1 MRRPSELGLGCQHL
15 LLTASSPPP
24 NSTQGTSDSVLDGLS
39 NQHRIR
45 TRTVM
50 SSPLLT
56 RRNGKK
62 QACEPCRRRKVACD
76 HGYPICRR
84 CRKRPN
90 GESACHYASPERAT
104 TVSRARPSQRRVSE
118 TSALNAEVAAP
129 AAQARSFG
137 PDDGLWSSPA
147 ARPPQGFF
155 GPTSFPAAYQETEAS
170 LAAQG
175 PAVAEADTPSSP
187 TIPAPPSV
195 AEIQSIVN
203 MDQEA
208 SQLAVR
214 VLQALPEKR
223 IMPSSMPKASLDED
237 WLASI
242 GDKLL
247 SSTWDT
253 FGSYLG
259 DKANTAKLREMGSR
273 ICINT
278 RKTLKEDQ
286 DDPTA
291 WIQSFSGENLRWET
305 VGVIFLYT
313 ALSELSATSNQ
324 DSKRIIRQC
333 TEYCASCITLA
344 NMGGSSGT
352 LMLFLIYKRSVL
364 HAWMHGE
371 TSKSPESLCVSL
383 ILISVGLPYWKF
395 HAETV
400 AMLTFSGLHD
410 NRAKPSA
417 HMSSVPTEIRR
428 RIGCQVFVVD
438 KFLATFVGRPPLLT
452 RRFCFI
458 KSPLDLA
465 ESALLSDRETFRRKS
480 QLLDQDGWNTNGRIY
495 SSSLLRVR
503 MMIALARDE
512 ILEVVLAQ
520 DEAYGIA
527 EVMQLQS
534 KELDLYGHL
543 PRHLIW
549 NPTAE
554 ELSEIDLEIGYPK
567 LLIRLD
573 HLLNM
578 FLIQRLFVKHGHPR
592 NELLRTSFEMVVLTL
607 NFWAQKHIWAAL
619 QGKRRWI
626 PSGSNNAQIMGYAT
640 LAGAVLCMELIDP
653 APVMMPAHDSI
664 IAGETYSR
672 SSIIQQLSLL
682 LGYLK
687 NSCPSQT
694 HCSVAHNVRGVIKKV
709 LDHILN
715 NTTVTQPV
723 AEFEGV
729 EFAAKHL
736 TFRISGNMPLPK
748 IYKAASFDESGSKLT
763 LTEVELQ
770 QPGPGF
776 ILVKVLAC
784 GVCHSD
790 SWMQQ
795 GRFGDLFPRVP
806 GHELVGDVVAV
817 GNGASNFN
825 VGERVG
831 GAWHGG
837 HDDTCRSCQTGSFQL
852 CDNGVINGVTMDGG
866 YAEYVLLHAEAAVR
880 IPSDADPA
888 EVAPLLCAGVT
899 VFNAIRRIGVLQG
912 GLVAVQGL
920 GGLGHLA
927 LQYASKMGY
936 TVVAM
941 SAGGEKK
948 DFAMKLGAHHYI
960 DSSKEDPC
968 EALQKLG
975 GANMI
980 LSTAPNAETVSPL
993 TGGLAALGKLVVLSP
1008 LGPVEFNTVH
1018 MIMKNLSVHGWNT
1031 GHQQDSEDAIVFAHT
1046 HGIKC
1051 IIEKFDFATQYGEA
1065 FEKME
1070 SGKVRFRKPLSTMY
1084 WETTVK
1090 QKREDRDGAI
1100 QSCEAQLPAIT
1111 DESVVPEHADVS
1123 SLLAQLKTGKI
1134 TAEKLVSVTIRR
1146 AITSHNETNCL
1157 SETLFESALERAK
1170 SLDEYFQKHQQLI
1183 GPLHG
1188 IPVSV
1193 KDQFNIAG
1201 VDTTLGYVGR
1211 SFKPA
1216 RDNAVMVAILEKLG
1230 AVIITKTVIPQSI
1243 MYGETESPLWGLTTY
1258 PGRPELSPGGSS
1270 GGEATLMRMS
1280 GSLGG
1285 WATDIGGSIRVPS
1298 HLCGLFGLKPSSGR
1312 FSYSGAANSH
1322 EGQSHVPSSIG
1333 PMSPSLPNLI
1343 TLTKECLVAE
1353 PWKLDP
1359 NVVPIPWR
1367 QADFEGM
1374 QERKL
1379 TIGVILDD
1387 GVVRPHPEIQEAVR
1401 RAVAI
1406 FEKAGHKVIAWST
1419 ADHSSCIEI
1428 QDQFYRADGGE
1439 DIKTEVAVAGEPMI
1453 AHVEALV
1460 NSSKPISVYE
1470 YWQLNRRKT
1479 AAQEAYNKKW
1489 TTTAGLEDGESVDV
1503 IISPVSPHTA
1513 VPHRSSRWTGYAK
1526 IWNFL
1531 DYTAMSFPFAKFGSR
1546 EDSTSSD
1553 IHVAAPEE
1561 ARHSYLHDYA
1571 PRNAIDEWIRG
1582 LYDPEAM
1589 KGLDIGLQIIGR
1601 RYEEEK
1607 VLGVASLLEKLI
1619 RA

>member
-1 MRRPSELGLGCQHL
+1 M
-15 LLTASSPPP
+15 
-24 NSTQGTSDSVLDGLS
+24 
-39 NQHRIR
+39 
-45 TRTVM
+45 
-50 SSPLLT
+50 
-56 RRNGKK
+56 
-62 QACEPCRRRKVACD
+62 
-76 HGYPICRR
+76 
-84 CRKRPN
+84 
-90 GESACHYASPERAT
+90 
-104 TVSRARPSQRRVSE
+104 
-118 TSALNAEVAAP
+118 
-129 AAQARSFG
+129 
-137 PDDGLWSSPA
+137 
-147 ARPPQGFF
+147 
-155 GPTSFPAAYQETEAS
+155 
-170 LAAQG
+170 
-175 PAVAEADTPSSP
+175 
-187 TIPAPPSV
+187 
-195 AEIQSIVN
+195 
-203 MDQEA
+203 
-208 SQLAVR
+208 
-214 VLQALPEKR
+214 
-223 IMPSSMPKASLDED
+223 
-237 WLASI
+237 
-242 GDKLL
+242 
-247 SSTWDT
+247 
-253 FGSYLG
+253 
-259 DKANTAKLREMGSR
+259 
-273 ICINT
+273 
-278 RKTLKEDQ
+278 
-286 DDPTA
+286 
-291 WIQSFSGENLRWET
+291 
-305 VGVIFLYT
+305 
-313 ALSELSATSNQ
+313 
-324 DSKRIIRQC
+324 
-333 TEYCASCITLA
+333 
-344 NMGGSSGT
+344 
-352 LMLFLIYKRSVL
+352 
-364 HAWMHGE
+364 
-371 TSKSPESLCVSL
+371 
-383 ILISVGLPYWKF
+383 
-395 HAETV
+395 
-400 AMLTFSGLHD
+400 
-410 NRAKPSA
+410 
-417 HMSSVPTEIRR
+417 
-428 RIGCQVFVVD
+428 
-438 KFLATFVGRPPLLT
+438 
-452 RRFCFI
+452 
-458 KSPLDLA
+458 
-465 ESALLSDRETFRRKS
+465 
-480 QLLDQDGWNTNGRIY
+480 
-495 SSSLLRVR
+495 SLL
-503 MMIALARDE
+503 
-512 ILEVVLAQ
+512 
-520 DEAYGIA
+520 
-527 EVMQLQS
+527 
-534 KELDLYGHL
+534 K
-543 PRHLIW
+543 
-549 NPTAE
+549 T
-554 ELSEIDLEIGYPK
+554 
-567 LLIRLD
+567 
-573 HLLNM
+573 
-578 FLIQRLFVKHGHPR
+578 
-592 NELLRTSFEMVVLTL
+592 
-607 NFWAQKHIWAAL
+607 
-619 QGKRRWI
+619 
-626 PSGSNNAQIMGYAT
+626 
-640 LAGAVLCMELIDP
+640 
-653 APVMMPAHDSI
+653 
-664 IAGETYSR
+664 
-672 SSIIQQLSLL
+672 
-682 LGYLK
+682 
-687 NSCPSQT
+687 
-694 HCSVAHNVRGVIKKV
+694 
-709 LDHILN
+709 
-715 NTTVTQPV
+715 
-723 AEFEGV
+723 
-729 EFAAKHL
+729 
-736 TFRISGNMPLPK
+736 
-748 IYKAASFDESGSKLT
+748 YKAASFDESGSKLA
-763 LTEVELQ
+763 LKDVELQ

-776 ILVKVLAC
+776 VLVKVLAC

-790 SWMQQ
+790 LWVQE
-795 GRFGDLFPRVP
+795 GRFGDLLPRVP

-817 GNGASNFN
+817 GDGVSNFK

-837 HDDTCRSCQTGSFQL
+837 HDGTCRSCQTGSFQL
-852 CDNGVINGVTMDGG
+852 CDNGAINGVTMDGG

-888 EVAPLLCAGVT
+888 EAAPLLCAGVT

-941 SAGGEKK
+941 SAGSEKR

-960 DSSKEDPC
+960 DSSKEGPC

-980 LSTAPNAETVSPL
+980 LSTAPNAEAVNPL
-993 TGGLAALGKLVVLSP
+993 TAGLAALGKLVVLSP
-1008 LGPVEFNTVH
+1008 LGPVEFNTIH

-1031 GHQQDSEDAIVFAHT
+1031 GHQQDSEDAIAFAHT

-1051 IIEKFDFATQYGEA
+1051 IIEKFDFATQYREA

-1070 SGKVRFRKPLSTMY
+1070 SGKVRFR
-1084 WETTVK
+1084 
-1090 QKREDRDGAI
+1090 EDRDGAI
-1100 QSCEAQLPAIT
+1100 SSCEAQLSAVG
-1111 DESVVPEHADVS
+1111 DESIVPEHADIS
-1123 SLLAQLKTGKI
+1123 SLLEQLRTGKM

-1146 AITSHNETNCL
+1146 AIASHNETNCL
-1157 SETLFESALERAK
+1157 SEPLFENALERAK
-1170 SLDEYFQKHQQLI
+1170 YLDEYFQKHQQLI

-1216 RDNAVMVAILEKLG
+1216 RDNAVMVTLLEKLG
-1230 AVIITKTVIPQSI
+1230 AAIITKTVIPQSI

-1343 TLTKECLVAE
+1343 ALTKECLVAE

-1367 QADFEGM
+1367 QADFEGA
-1374 QERKL
+1374 QKRKL

-1406 FEKAGHKVIAWST
+1406 LEKAGHKVIPWST

-1489 TTTAGLEDGESVDV
+1489 TTTAGLEDGECVDV

-1513 VPHRSSRWTGYAK
+1513 VPHRSSKWTGYAK

-1531 DYTAMSFPFAKFGSR
+1531 DYTAMSFPFAKFGSP
-1546 EDSTSSD
+1546 EDSTSSG
-1553 IHVAAPEE
+1553 IYVAAADA

-1589 KGLDIGLQIIGR
+1589 KGLGIGVQIIGR

>member
-1 MRRPSELGLGCQHL
+1 M
-15 LLTASSPPP
+15 
-24 NSTQGTSDSVLDGLS
+24 
-39 NQHRIR
+39 
-45 TRTVM
+45 
-50 SSPLLT
+50 
-56 RRNGKK
+56 
-62 QACEPCRRRKVACD
+62 
-76 HGYPICRR
+76 
-84 CRKRPN
+84 
-90 GESACHYASPERAT
+90 
-104 TVSRARPSQRRVSE
+104 
-118 TSALNAEVAAP
+118 AEV
-129 AAQARSFG
+129 
-137 PDDGLWSSPA
+137 
-147 ARPPQGFF
+147 
-155 GPTSFPAAYQETEAS
+155 
-170 LAAQG
+170 
-175 PAVAEADTPSSP
+175 DTPSSP
-187 TIPAPPSV
+187 TVPAPPSV

-203 MDQEA
+203 MDQGA
-208 SQLAVR
+208 SQLAVK
-214 VLQALPEKR
+214 VLQALPEKPLMYR
-223 IMPSSMPKASLDED
+223 SKPRVGLDED

-242 GDKLL
+242 GDRLL
-247 SSTWDT
+247 TSTWET
-253 FGSYLG
+253 FGSYLS
-259 DKANTAKLREMGSR
+259 DRENTAKLREMGSR

-278 RKTLKEDQ
+278 RKTLREDQ
-286 DDPTA
+286 DDPST
-291 WIQSFSGENLRWET
+291 WIESFSGANLRWEA
-305 VGVIFLYT
+305 VGVMFLYT
-313 ALSELSATSNQ
+313 AL
-324 DSKRIIRQC
+324 K
-333 TEYCASCITLA
+333 
-344 NMGGSSGT
+344 
-352 LMLFLIYKRSVL
+352 SV
-364 HAWMHGE
+364 
-371 TSKSPESLCVSL
+371 
-383 ILISVGLPYWKF
+383 
-395 HAETV
+395 
-400 AMLTFSGLHD
+400 
-410 NRAKPSA
+410 
-417 HMSSVPTEIRR
+417 
-428 RIGCQVFVVD
+428 
-438 KFLATFVGRPPLLT
+438 
-452 RRFCFI
+452 
-458 KSPLDLA
+458 
-465 ESALLSDRETFRRKS
+465 LLSDKAAFQRQS
-480 QLLDQDGWNTNGRIY
+480 QHLDQDGWNVDGRIY

-503 MMIALARDE
+503 MMIALLRDQ
-512 ILEVVLAQ
+512 IREVAFAHDGEYDITDMRRLKAK
-520 DEAYGIA
+520 
-527 EVMQLQS
+527 QLN
-534 KELDLYGHL
+534 LYKQLPQHL
-543 PRHLIW
+543 VW
-549 NPTAE
+549 DATAE
-554 ELSEIDLEIGYPK
+554 EISEIDLEIDYPR

-578 FLIQRLFVKHGHPR
+578 FLVERLLVKHGQAR
-592 NELLRTSFEMVVLTL
+592 NELLRTSFEMVILTL
-607 NFWAQKHIWAAL
+607 SFWAQKHIWAAL
-619 QGKRRWI
+619 QGKCRWI
-626 PSGSNNAQIMGYAT
+626 IMGYAT
-640 LAGAVLCMELIDP
+640 LAGAILCMELIDP
-653 APVMMPAHDSI
+653 VAPVVELGELDFAGGWDHFSSFSMLDNFDWLMEERGIEETSGLLYRPLIITHQQFSGSLSI
-664 IAGETYSR
+664 PSYTLNIS
-672 SSIIQQLSLL
+672 
-682 LGYLK
+682 K
-687 NSCPSQT
+687 NMS
-694 HCSVAHNVRGVIKKV
+694 
-709 LDHILN
+709 
-715 NTTVTQPV
+715 
-723 AEFEGV
+723 
-729 EFAAKHL
+729 
-736 TFRISGNMPLPK
+736 LPK
-748 IYKAASFDESGSKLT
+748 TYKAASFDESGSELILK
-763 LTEVELQ
+763 EVELQ

-776 ILVKVLAC
+776 ILAKVLAC

-790 SWMQQ
+790 SWVQQ

-817 GNGASNFN
+817 GDGVSKFT

-837 HDDTCRSCQTGSFQL
+837 HDGTCRSCQTGSFQL

-941 SAGGEKK
+941 SAGSEKK
-948 DFAMKLGAHHYI
+948 DFAIQLGAHHYI
-960 DSSKEDPC
+960 DSSKQDPC
-968 EALQKLG
+968 ETLQKLG

-980 LSTAPNAETVSPL
+980 LSTAPNAEAVSPL
-993 TGGLAALGKLVVLSP
+993 TAGLAALGKLVVLSP
-1008 LGPVEFNTVH
+1008 LGPVEFNTVD
-1018 MIMKNLSVHGWNT
+1018 MIMKNISVHGWNT
-1031 GHQQDSEDAIVFAHT
+1031 GHQQDSEDAIAFAHT

-1051 IIEKFDFATQYGEA
+1051 IIEKFDFDTQYREA

-1070 SGKVRFRKPLSTMY
+1070 SGK
-1084 WETTVK
+1084 
-1090 QKREDRDGAI
+1090 KREDRDGAI
-1100 QSCEAQLPAIT
+1100 QSCEAQLTAVS
-1111 DESVVPEHADVS
+1111 DESVVPEHADIS
-1123 SLLAQLKTGKI
+1123 SLLEQLRTGKI

-1146 AITSHNETNCL
+1146 AIASHNETNCL
-1157 SETLFESALERAK
+1157 SEPLFENALERAK
-1170 SLDEYFQKHQQLI
+1170 YLDEYFQKHQQLI

-1216 RDNAVMVAILEKLG
+1216 RDNAVMVTLLEKLG

-1333 PMSPSLPNLI
+1333 PMSPSLANLI
-1343 TLTKECLVAE
+1343 TLTKECLLAE
-1353 PWKLDP
+1353 PWKIDP

-1367 QADFEGM
+1367 EADFEGV

-1406 FEKAGHKVIAWST
+1406 LKKAGHKIIPWST

-1531 DYTAMSFPFAKFGSR
+1531 DYTAMSFPFAKLGSSK
-1546 EDSTSSD
+1546 DPTSSD
-1553 IHVAAPEE
+1553 IYVAAADE
-1561 ARHSYLHDYA
+1561 ARHNYLHEYA

-1589 KGLDIGLQIIGR
+1589 EGLDIGVQIIGR

-1607 VLGVASLLEKLI
+1607 VLGVASLLEKLH

>member
-1 MRRPSELGLGCQHL
+1 MRRPSELGLGCQHH
-15 LLTASSPPP
+15 LLTASSPPA
-24 NSTQGTSDSVLDGLS
+24 NNTRRISDSVLDGLS
-39 NQHRIR
+39 NQQRSR

-50 SSPLLT
+50 SSPLVT

-76 HGYPICRR
+76 HGYPVCRR

-90 GESACHYASPERAT
+90 GESACYYVSLGQAATASR
-104 TVSRARPSQRRVSE
+104 SRPSQQQVSE
-118 TSALNAEVAAP
+118 ASALNSEAAVSS
-129 AAQARSFG
+129 AQTRSFG

-175 PAVAEADTPSSP
+175 PSVADVNAPSP
-187 TIPAPPSV
+187 TISAPPSV

-203 MDQEA
+203 MDQGA
-208 SQLAVR
+208 SQLAVK
-214 VLQALPEKR
+214 VLQALPEK
-223 IMPSSMPKASLDED
+223 PSIYRSKPEVSFDED

-242 GDKLL
+242 GDRLL
-247 SSTWDT
+247 TSTLET
-253 FGSYLG
+253 FGSHLS
-259 DKANTAKLREMGSR
+259 DRANTAKLQEMGSR

-278 RKTLKEDQ
+278 RKTLREDQ
-286 DDPTA
+286 GDPTA

-305 VGVIFLYT
+305 VGVMFLYT
-313 ALSELSATSNQ
+313 ALSELSTTSNK
-324 DSKRIIRQC
+324 DLKSMIRRC

-344 NMGGSSGT
+344 NMGGSSGA
-352 LMLFLIYKRSVL
+352 LMLFLMYKRSVL

-371 TSKSPESLCVSL
+371 TS
-383 ILISVGLPYWKF
+383 LPYWKF

-410 NRAKPSA
+410 SRAKSSP
-417 HMSSVPTEIRR
+417 HISSVPTEIRR

-452 RRFCFI
+452 RRFCSI
-458 KSPLDLA
+458 KSPLDLE
-465 ESALLSDRETFRRKS
+465 ESALLSDRQTFQRKS
-480 QLLDQDGWNTNGRIY
+480 QLLDQDGWNTDGRIY

-503 MMIALARDE
+503 MIIALARDE

-520 DEAYGIA
+520 DGVYGIT
-527 EVMQLQS
+527 EVMQLKT
-534 KELDLYGHL
+534 KELELYEQL
-543 PRHLIW
+543 PQHLIW
-549 NPTAE
+549 NSTAE
-554 ELSEIDLEIGYPK
+554 EINEIDLEIGYTK

-592 NELLRTSFEMVVLTL
+592 NELLRISFEMVVLTL

-619 QGKRRWI
+619 QGKCRWI
-626 PSGSNNAQIMGYAT
+626 IMGYAT
-640 LAGAVLCMELIDP
+640 LAGAVLCMELIEP
-653 APVMMPAHDSI
+653 APVTIPTHDSI
-664 IAGETYSR
+664 IA
-672 SSIIQQLSLL
+672 
-682 LGYLK
+682 
-687 NSCPSQT
+687 
-694 HCSVAHNVRGVIKKV
+694 
-709 LDHILN
+709 
-715 NTTVTQPV
+715 
-723 AEFEGV
+723 EFQGV
-729 EFAAKHL
+729 EFAGSWDHFSYFSAL
-736 TFRISGNMPLPK
+736 DNFDWLMEERGIDEQSGILIPSHTLNLSENMSLPK
-748 IYKAASFDESGSKLT
+748 TYKAASFDESGAKLT
-763 LTEVELQ
+763 LKEVELQ

-776 ILVKVLAC
+776 VLVKVLAC
-784 GVCHSD
+784 GICHSD
-790 SWMQQ
+790 SWVQQ

-817 GNGASNFN
+817 GDGVTSFK

-837 HDDTCRSCQTGSFQL
+837 HDGTCRSCQTGSFQL
-852 CDNGVINGVTMDGG
+852 CDNGAINGVTMDGG

-912 GLVAVQGL
+912 GLIAVQGL

-941 SAGGEKK
+941 SAGSEKK

-975 GANMI
+975 GTSMI
-980 LSTAPNAETVSPL
+980 LSTAPNAEAVSPL
-993 TGGLAALGKLVVLSP
+993 TAGLAALGKLVVLSP

-1031 GHQQDSEDAIVFAHT
+1031 GHQQDSEDAIAFAHT

-1051 IIEKFDFATQYGEA
+1051 IIEKFDFATQHREA
-1065 FEKME
+1065 FERME
-1070 SGKVRFRKPLSTMY
+1070 SGKIRF
-1084 WETTVK
+1084 
-1090 QKREDRDGAI
+1090 REDRDGAI
-1100 QSCEAQLPAIT
+1100 QSCEAQLPAVS
-1111 DESVVPEHADVS
+1111 DESVVPEHADIP
-1123 SLLAQLKTGKI
+1123 SLLENLKMGKL
-1134 TAEKLVSVTIRR
+1134 TAEKLVSATIRR
-1146 AITSHNETNCL
+1146 AIDSHRETNCL
-1157 SETLFESALERAK
+1157 SEPLFESALERAK
-1170 SLDEYFQKHQQLI
+1170 SLDEYFEKHQQLI

-1193 KDQFNIAG
+1193 KDQFDIIG

-1216 RDNAVMVAILEKLG
+1216 RANAVMVTLLEKLG

-1258 PGRPELSPGGSS
+1258 PSRPELSPGGSS

-1343 TLTKECLVAE
+1343 TLTKECLLAE

-1359 NVVPIPWR
+1359 NVVPVPWR
-1367 QADFEGM
+1367 QADFEGV
-1374 QERKL
+1374 QKRKL

-1406 FEKAGHKVIAWST
+1406 FEKAGHKVIPWST

-1439 DIKTEVAVAGEPMI
+1439 DIKTEIAVAGEPMI

-1489 TTTAGLEDGESVDV
+1489 TTTAGLEDGECVDV

-1531 DYTAMSFPFAKFGSR
+1531 DYTAMSFPFAKFGHS
-1546 EDSTSSD
+1546 EDPTSSD
-1553 IHVAAPEE
+1553 IYVTAAEE
-1561 ARHSYLHDYA
+1561 ARNGFLHDYA

-1589 KGLDIGLQIIGR
+1589 KGLDIGVQIIGR

-1619 RA
+1619 RAE